1 MKYITKINPDPG
13 KKGYY
18 NTVNKGEGEG
28 NNNTPYDIV

>member
-18 NTVNKGEGEG
+18 NTVNKGGR
-28 NNNTPYDIV
+28 NLYT